1 MPTRE
6 RAVSHDRCEP
16 GKPDT
21 QHNAGLRFPE
31 EPRLTIRLVHR
42 PEEAVISWS
51 GAEPDSRV

>member
-1 MPTRE
+1 
-6 RAVSHDRCEP
+6 VSHDRCEP

-21 QHNAGLRFPE
+21 QQNAGLRFPE